1 MKIYF
6 SFVGMKVGGKRR
18 LTIPAQ
24 QAWVYFNLIASTQN
38 NKKVVYLSML
48 KFNQKK
54 NYYNI
59 FLNQHSVDDYV
70 VYTS

>member
-59 FLNQHSVDDYV
+59 FLNQHSVDDNV